1 MYRTSG
7 ERQEVGGKGNKAIGK
22 KIYKFKKL
30 TLYRETKQNYSN
42 QKKTK
47 RKGRKEKKEE
57 KKKNS
62 IRPESNSGPCNRRV
76 DSLHAP
82 HQVETYY
89 KDRDNILFK
98 AFLLKLPRGGRAP
111 CIKLIEP

>member
-42 QKKTK
+42 QKK
-47 RKGRKEKKEE
+47 
-57 KKKNS
+57 N
-62 IRPESNSGPCNRRV
+62 
-76 DSLHAP
+76 
-82 HQVETYY
+82 
-89 KDRDNILFK
+89 
-98 AFLLKLPRGGRAP
+98 
-111 CIKLIEP
+111 

>member
-42 QKKTK
+42 QK
-47 RKGRKEKKEE
+47 RKKRKEKK
-57 KKKNS
+57 KKKRKRKTAS
-62 IRPESNSGPCNRRV
+62 ARNR
-76 DSLHAP
+76 
-82 HQVETYY
+82 T
-89 KDRDNILFK
+89 RDLVT
-98 AFLLKLPRGGRAP
+98 AG
-111 CIKLIEP
+111 